1 MICSATSGSRR
12 VGGDYSRTVH
22 SLTPE
27 KPKLNLPDLENLT
40 EEEKKKYAVV
50 ILVIMEQQGVEK
62 Y

>member
-12 VGGDYSRTVH
+12 GGGDYSH
-22 SLTPE
+22 SPTTE

-50 ILVIMEQQGVEK
+50 ILAIMEQQGVEK

>member
-12 VGGDYSRTVH
+12 GGGDYSHTVH
-22 SLTPE
+22 SPAPE

-40 EEEKKKYAVV
+40 EEEKKEYAVV
-50 ILVIMEQQGVEK
+50 ILAIMEQQGVEK